1 MKNEIIEICKNSG
14 IDVIGFCNLNNLEV
28 PYEKYELQD
37 KLGFKSS
44 FQVGK
49 ITDKDLSDEKY
60 SIYNTAIVIGVG
72 YEKIDFKNKEKI
84 YFSSCAHGVDYHI
97 VLKDKMKF
105 ISNYLKVKNFVSKIF
120 VDNNP
125 LDERLLAYNAGIG
138 FYGKNGLII
147 NEKLGSCFYI
157 GVILT
162 DANIEGD
169 KVIDNKCTNCGLCE
183 KICPIKAINEYG
195 ILDSNKCL
203 SYLTQK
209 KNVNEEYYK
218 YFDNCV
224 YGCDKCINI
233 CPYNKN
239 VKIGCDDGFCAS
251 EFLNMS
257 EDEYNNKY
265 KNNSSYWRGKKVIDR
280 NINIY
285 LNNLKKK

>member
-14 IDVIGFCNLNNLEV
+14 IDVIGFCNLNNLKV
-28 PYEKYELQD
+28 PYERYELQD

-60 SIYNTAIVIGVG
+60 IIYNTAIVIGVG

-84 YFSSCAHGVDYHI
+84 YFSSCAHGMDYHI
-97 VLKDKMKF
+97 VLNDKMKF
-105 ISNYLKVKNFVSKIF
+105 ISNYLKDKNFVSKIF

-162 DANIEGD
+162 DANIESD
-169 KVIDNKCTNCGLCE
+169 KVIDNKCANCGLCE

>member
-1 MKNEIIEICKNSG
+1 MKNEIIEISKKSG
-14 IDVIGFCNLNNLEV
+14 IDVIGFCNLKKLIV
-28 PYEKYELQD
+28 PYEKYELQE

-49 ITDKDLSDEKY
+49 ISDKDLSDEKY
-60 SIYNTAIVIGVG
+60 NKYNTGIVIGVG
-72 YEKIDFKNKEKI
+72 YEKIEFKDKEKI
-84 YFSSCAHGVDYHI
+84 YFSSCAHGIDYHI

-105 ISNYLKVKNFVSKIF
+105 ISTYLENNNFKCIVF

-125 LDERLLAYNAGIG
+125 LDERLLAYNAGVG

-162 DANIEGD
+162 DAVIESD
-169 KVIDNKCTNCGLCE
+169 KIIENKCINCGLCE
-183 KICPIKAINEYG
+183 KVCPINAINEYG
-195 ILDSNKCL
+195 ILDSNKCM

-209 KNVNEEYYK
+209 KSVDEKYYK

-233 CPYNKN
+233 CPYNKS
-239 VKIGCDDGFCAS
+239 VKISCDDGIYGH